1 MGMAFFRVAPE
12 QYHRLR
18 PLIEK
23 HESEPVGPRARGF
36 WMDRPDDYDYAQ
48 VQADAQELYQ
58 QARQHAVAEIELT
71 ENEAHSLSLLEM
83 EMPGD
88 GLEYP
93 PSVFMASA
101 TPEIIKRFLRVAQ
114 RKLGF
119 SPEVAASRIDAESND
134 PRYAAYLQKQ
144 VRHLREAL
152 PKVWHFYAD
161 AEKSG
166 QAVVVVDLRARDL
179 EIPDAVEIAY

>member
-1 MGMAFFRVAPE
+1 MAFFRVAPE
-12 QYHRLR
+12 VYHRLR

-36 WMDRPDDYDYAQ
+36 WQDRPDEYDYAR
-48 VQADAQELYQ
+48 VQADAQQLYQ
-58 QARQHAVAEIELT
+58 QARVQASFELELS

-93 PSVFMASA
+93 PSLFMASA
-101 TPEIIKRFLRVAQ
+101 NPETIKRFLRLAQ
-114 RKLGF
+114 RKLGP
-119 SPEVAASRIDAESND
+119 SPEIAVTRISVDSND

-152 PKVWHFYAD
+152 PKVWHFYAE
-161 AEKSG
+161 AEKAG

-179 EIPDAVEIAY
+179 EIPDAVELAY

>member
-12 QYHRLR
+12 HYARLR

-36 WMDRPDDYDYAQ
+36 WMDRPDDYEYVR
-48 VQADAQELYQ
+48 VQSDAQQLYQ
-58 QARQHAVAEIELT
+58 EARTHALAELELS

-83 EMPGD
+83 ELPGD

-93 PSVFMASA
+93 PSLFMSSA
-101 TPEIIKRFLRVAQ
+101 TPEMIKRFLRVAQ
-114 RKLGF
+114 RKLGL

-134 PRYAAYLQKQ
+134 PRYAAYLQKTGAPLARSLAQ
-144 VRHLREAL
+144 SLALLRGRR
-152 PKVWHFYAD
+152 
-161 AEKSG
+161 KSRTSRSG
-166 QAVVVVDLRARDL
+166 DRSARA
-179 EIPDAVEIAY
+179 